1 MPQSCGYVPRPATSW
16 ECIRPSQDP
25 DPVYMTTFSNLLC
38 WALAAFI
45 LRFSEFES
53 AEEMEN
59 ARLEMEASRLE
70 IMRSVQCQFLATTA
84 RQDPPR
90 PPAPEVFEEPGRGHV
105 ALGLYAEVRSVKI
118 DFCSTCRFLPSEWDI
133 CYVAWGPLQPLVL
146 NWVIIEL
153 VMITAPL
160 GPRLPKDP
168 NPV

>member
-1 MPQSCGYVPRPATSW
+1 
-16 ECIRPSQDP
+16 
-25 DPVYMTTFSNLLC
+25 
-38 WALAAFI
+38 
-45 LRFSEFES
+45 
-53 AEEMEN
+53 MEN

-90 PPAPEVFEEPGRGHV
+90 PPAPEVVEEPGRGHV

-118 DFCSTCRFLPSEWDI
+118 DFCSI
-133 CYVAWGPLQPLVL
+133 CYVAWGPLQPLVF

>member
-1 MPQSCGYVPRPATSW
+1 MPQSCGYVPTAATSW
-16 ECIRPSQDP
+16 DCTRPSQDP
-25 DPVYMTTFSNLLC
+25 AYMTTFSNLLC
-38 WALAAFI
+38 WALASFI
-45 LRFSEFES
+45 PRFSEFER

-59 ARLEMEASRLE
+59 ARQE

-90 PPAPEVFEEPGRGHV
+90 PSAPEVVEEPGRAHV

-153 VMITAPL
+153 VMIIAPL
-160 GPRLPKDP
+160 CPRLPKDP